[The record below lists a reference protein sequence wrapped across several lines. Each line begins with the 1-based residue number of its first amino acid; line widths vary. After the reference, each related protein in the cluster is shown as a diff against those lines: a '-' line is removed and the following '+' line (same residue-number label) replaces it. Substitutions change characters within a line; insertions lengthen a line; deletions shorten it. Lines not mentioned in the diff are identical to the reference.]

1 MRERRQI
8 VRTRTSNTITTSL
21 LSHIQPHSTSQYVC
35 VVSELGRSMLDSAV
49 GDPNTSRLHVEVQG
63 RHGHAS
69 RDHLREA
76 DRVPGSIRGI

>member
-1 MRERRQI
+1 
-8 VRTRTSNTITTSL
+8 
-21 LSHIQPHSTSQYVC
+21 
-35 VVSELGRSMLDSAV
+35 MLDSAV